1 MTLRKYQGSDANLIE
16 TANIILHFVEADL
29 TAFTSFDPTIDSTCM
44 TDFKN
49 KMEAA
54 LHFSRHGMMIDQQ
67 MQRTQLVGAYMKKAR
82 DIYADVK
89 YFAGKAFPNHPEVRR
104 EIACNLISKVGNSKT
119 EMIVFLDQLYVA
131 CTKYASELHAAGMTA
146 SKIAS
151 IQTLRIEMMDM
162 HTLQDAF
169 VKSRPVVTAER
180 IATYNQLHWMI
191 ARINEAAQIVYR
203 GNEVKQKIFVFKP
216 YIKAKG
222 KVIVMQA
229 PLAEESGVESL

>member
-1 MTLRKYQGSDANLIE
+1 MNGLFYRFIHKINFMTLRKYQGSDANLIE

-49 KMEAA
+49 KIEAA

-67 MQRTQLVGAYMKKAR
+67 MQKTQLVGACMKKAR

-89 YFAGKAFPNHPEVRR
+89 YFAGKAFPNQPEVRR

-131 CTKYASELHAAGMTA
+131 CIKYASELNAAGMTA
-146 SKIAS
+146 TKMAS
-151 IQTLRIEMMDM
+151 I
-162 HTLQDAF
+162 
-169 VKSRPVVTAER
+169 
-180 IATYNQLHWMI
+180 
-191 ARINEAAQIVYR
+191 
-203 GNEVKQKIFVFKP
+203 
-216 YIKAKG
+216 
-222 KVIVMQA
+222 
-229 PLAEESGVESL
+229 